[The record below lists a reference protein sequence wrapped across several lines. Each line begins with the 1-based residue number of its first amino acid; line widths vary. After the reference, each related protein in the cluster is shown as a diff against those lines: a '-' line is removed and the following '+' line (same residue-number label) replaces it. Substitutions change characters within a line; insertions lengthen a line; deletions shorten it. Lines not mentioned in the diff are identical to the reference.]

1 MLLLSL
7 AVSVFIPPYPDPLF
21 TDADGDGYIRLIEER
36 WDCDPNDAESFPY
49 CVPDYETPISCYPT
63 GPGISVPLE
72 PCDL

>member
-21 TDADGDGYIRLIEER
+21 TDADNDGYIRLIEER

-49 CVPDYETPISCYPT
+49 CEETTQLFVSCQEIS
-63 GPGISVPLE
+63 PLIPLV

>member
-21 TDADGDGYIRLIEER
+21 TDADNDGYIRLIEER

-49 CVPDYETPISCYPT
+49 CLEWDTSTVATCTPVS
-63 GPGISVPLE
+63 PLIPLV